1 MLTPG
6 ANFVLFCFVLSF
18 SYYSYPY
25 VFKGDWSQDP
35 LQMPKSSDAQVPYIK
50 WYGI

>member
-6 ANFVLFCFVLSF
+6 AHFFFVLSF
-18 SYYSYPY
+18 SYYSCPY

-35 LQMPKSSDAQVPYIK
+35 PQMPKSSDAQVPYIK
-50 WYGI
+50 WCGICI